1 MPLQMFCELP
11 LYSQVFFKSIREA
24 DDNFKENP
32 ECQWVKERV
41 VELKPQTYVRLL
53 SFIFL
58 IVALQLF
65 RGGIFVALKQFIVV
79 ILLQFSL

>member
-1 MPLQMFCELP
+1 MSTNMTGFRYLRSCALDEN
-11 LYSQVFFKSIREA
+11 SHSIGR
-24 DDNFKENP
+24 
-32 ECQWVKERV
+32 VKGRV

-65 RGGIFVALKQFIVV
+65 RGGISVALKQFIVV
-79 ILLQFSL
+79 ILLQFSS